1 MVRPKKFLGQHFLKN
16 DAVAMRIVDA
26 LQIGEDAEVLE
37 IGPGTGVLTRYLVKR
52 YSRFKAVELDRESV
66 AYLDEEGILPRE
78 RIYEYDFL
86 ILNLAAEFSPPLAVI
101 GNFPYNISS
110 QIVFKILE
118 NPDLITEMV
127 GMFQKEVADR
137 IVAGPGSKTYGILS
151 VLTAAYYETEY
162 LFTVEASEFIP
173 PPKVRSAV
181 IRLSRRVYPEDF
193 DRRELFMVVKMAF
206 NQRRKTLR
214 NALKALNLST
224 EITSDALFD
233 KRAEQ
238 LHLSDYIQI
247 AKRLNT
253 DGI

>member
-110 QIVFKILE
+110 QIVFKVLE

-224 EITSDALFD
+224 EITSDVLFD

>member
-1 MVRPKKFLGQHFLKN
+1 
-16 DAVAMRIVDA
+16 MRIVDA

-110 QIVFKILE
+110 QIVFKVLE

-224 EITSDALFD
+224 EITSDVLFD